1 MRRFFVLLITCIIPI
16 GALFSGCSG
25 TDLNNSP
32 ELQLFTEGN
41 FTATFDEKTYTG
53 QFVLNGPTCIITISS
68 LFSSDIQLFF
78 DGEIYQVRFHGLS
91 FSTFPDYFSQ
101 NSFMQKLPVLLE
113 TLSSGNFQ
121 PINQKDYWST
131 EIRTEDDV
139 VELHMD
145 HSGKIFHLAFPNQNR
160 IIQLLYPEK
169 TSNYDHTTI

>member
-25 TDLNNSP
+25 TDSKNPP

-53 QFVLNGPTCIITISS
+53 QFVLNGPTCIITISA

-78 DGEIYQVRFHGLS
+78 DGEIYQVAFRELS
-91 FSTFPDYFSQ
+91 FSAFPDHFSK
-101 NSFMQKLPVLLE
+101 NSFIQELPVLLE

-121 PINQKDYWST
+121 LVNQKDYWNT
-131 EIRTEDDV
+131 EIRTEDDIV
-139 VELHMD
+139 KLHMD
-145 HSGKIFHLAFPNQNR
+145 HSGKIFHLAFPNRNG
-160 IIQLLYPEK
+160 IVQLHYPEK
-169 TSNYDHTTI
+169 TSNSSHTIV